1 MSKISVGQLTHK
13 ITINYNAQPDRT
25 DTDGN
30 PWPDWQLLVTAMA
43 KKTALKGFLYFQAA
57 AVQAEDDVL
66 YMIHYREDITAG
78 MQIIDRLETLEV
90 KFPAFDVDGSR
101 QWIEIHARAVLTNG
115 G

>member
-1 MSKISVGQLTHK
+1 MRMNVGKLTHK

-43 KKTALKGFLYFQAA
+43 KKTTLKGFLYFQAA

-66 YMIHYREDITAG
+66 YTIHYREDIRAD
-78 MQIIDRLETLEV
+78 MQILDGWETFEI
-90 KFPAFDVDGSR
+90 KFPPFDTDGSR
-101 QWIEIHARAVLTNG
+101 QWIDIHARAVLTNG